1 MKQILSFTL
10 NGSAVDVVATPT
22 ETLLDVLREKLG
34 VTGPKRGCDDGDCGA
49 CTVLLDG
56 EPVRSCLTIALTV
69 AGRNVVTVEGLSL
82 GVSSTPG
89 DLHPLQKAFHEHGA
103 FQCGFC
109 TPGMLMSA
117 KALLDHNPHPSRMEI
132 REYMS
137 GNLCRCGSYE
147 EVVEAIEA
155 VAAAGGQGAGEYK
168 E

>member
-1 MKQILSFTL
+1 MKHILSFTL
-10 NGSAVDVVATPT
+10 NGVPTDVLVTPT

-34 VTGPKRGCDDGDCGA
+34 VTSPKRGCDDGDCGA
-49 CTVLLDG
+49 CTVLLNG

-69 AGRNVVTVEGLSL
+69 AGKEVLTTEGL
-82 GVSSTPG
+82 TPG
-89 DLHPLQKAFHEHGA
+89 AELHPLQKAFHEHGA
-103 FQCGFC
+103 IQCGFC

-117 KALLDHNPHPSRMEI
+117 KSLLDHNPDPSRMEI

-147 EVVEAIEA
+147 EIIEAIQA
-155 VAAAGGQGAGEYK
+155 VAAGEYK

>member
-1 MKQILSFTL
+1 MKQILTFTL
-10 NGSAVDVVATPT
+10 NGNEVDAVVTPT

-34 VTGPKRGCDDGDCGA
+34 VTGPKRGCEDGDCGT
-49 CTVLLDG
+49 CTVILDG

-69 AGRNVVTVEGLSL
+69 AGREVVTVEGLSAD
-82 GVSSTPG
+82 GH
-89 DLHPLQKAFHEHGA
+89 LHPLQQAFHEHGA

-117 KALLDHNPHPSRMEI
+117 KALLDHNPNPSRTEI

-147 EVVEAIEA
+147 EIVEAIQA
-155 VAAAGGQGAGEYK
+155 VAAGEYAPSRGK